1 MGGAPPPPLGFAPQ
15 GVPEAGI
22 LGPTAGRDPP
32 AAGGPPRIKPRGGCG
47 GPLPTNR
54 RECNSRPVPGSDL
67 WARRG
72 PGACGDGTHPKAE
85 GPLGGPP
92 RALLAPSSLDPR
104 VPRAAGGRSLRSP
117 PLPRFLTLRYACP
130 GVGGLRPPWGALSMR
145 TLTSSY
151 EGGRV
156 GGTGGVRGRGAMRA
170 CELTPPQG
178 LGWFREG
185 FPLRPRARGG
195 ERCEPA
201 SLPPRRGLGGP
212 GGYPPPAQG
221 HRRAGECP
229 ERHRPRGSP
238 RDPPA
243 TPPGPPHATRRA
255 GGPGQARGTPRDG
268 PGTPRVHIFLGI

>member
-1 MGGAPPPPLGFAPQ
+1 MGGAP
-15 GVPEAGI
+15 
-22 LGPTAGRDPP
+22 
-32 AAGGPPRIKPRGGCG
+32 
-47 GPLPTNR
+47 
-54 RECNSRPVPGSDL
+54 
-67 WARRG
+67 
-72 PGACGDGTHPKAE
+72 H
-85 GPLGGPP
+85 
-92 RALLAPSSLDPR
+92 APSS
-104 VPRAAGGRSLRSP
+104 SP
-117 PLPRFLTLRYACP
+117 PRLILGFLARREVAPCGRPHSRASSPCGMRCP
-130 GVGGLRPPWGALSMR
+130 GGVRAPPTWGALSMR